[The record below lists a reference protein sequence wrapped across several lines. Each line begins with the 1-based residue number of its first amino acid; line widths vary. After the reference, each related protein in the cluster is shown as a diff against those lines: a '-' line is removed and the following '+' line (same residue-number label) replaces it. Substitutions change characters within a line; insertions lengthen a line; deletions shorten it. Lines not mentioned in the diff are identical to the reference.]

1 MIMTYPKSIAFEK
14 SPFGIEINEMSGRI
28 KNTMRK
34 IYYNLE
40 GLL

>member
-28 KNTMRK
+28 EK
-34 IYYNLE
+34 YHA
-40 GLL
+40 